1 LNDIIENYKNYNK
14 RAKKNNKKSKEEGSN
29 WNCSYYHWKNKIYKL
44 NLKNK
49 IENHKIF
56 NKNIN
61 YKNKKLKV
69 KVPIQNLGES

>member
-1 LNDIIENYKNYNK
+1 LNDRIENYKNY
-14 RAKKNNKKSKEEGSN
+14 
-29 WNCSYYHWKNKIYKL
+29 
-44 NLKNK
+44 
-49 IENHKIF
+49 ENHKNF

>member
-1 LNDIIENYKNYNK
+1 
-14 RAKKNNKKSKEEGSN
+14 
-29 WNCSYYHWKNKIYKL
+29 
-44 NLKNK
+44 LKNK
-49 IENHKIF
+49 IENHKNF